1 MLYPSNVRL
10 YLVQSIMPFL
20 LILELREKI
29 TDFSS
34 LLAGAVPVA
43 ENGLRG
49 VAWFRV
55 ESHGELGFDHVP
67 RIGPSRRPERSVRLR
82 RANDETRGGTRAG
95 PPVVRQPGHHEVVER
110 PVA

>member
-49 VAWFRV
+49 VA
-55 ESHGELGFDHVP
+55 
-67 RIGPSRRPERSVRLR
+67 
-82 RANDETRGGTRAG
+82 
-95 PPVVRQPGHHEVVER
+95 
-110 PVA
+110 